1 MFQQQVHRGQGAEP
15 GAGVEQGLTRA
26 RGGEV
31 EARGQ
36 PVAEEVGE
44 NVLLLFYL
52 IELDLIASKI
62 LAVLPNRISRLGG
75 PNS

>member
-31 EARGQ
+31 EARGE

-44 NVLLLFYL
+44 NVFLLGYVL
-52 IELDLIASKI
+52 ELDLIESKI
-62 LAVLPNRISRLGG
+62 LVV
-75 PNS
+75 